1 MLKLTKRTEYGLIA
15 LVDLALRPGQ
25 VISVREIGERQ
36 PVPKRLTGEALKAL
50 AHAGLVESARGAGG
64 GFWLTRSPDEISLG
78 EVVAALEG
86 APALTTRKFLES
98 DFEAVALL
106 LDRTVKL
113 AQEIQAKSGPKLKDF
128 QAALVGHPGVK
139 GIKDDVNK
147 MATSFPFPSFD
158 PAEMKYKNISGPDAA

>member
-86 APALTTRKFLES
+86 APALTSCADLGAAERDGSCEV
-98 DFEAVALL
+98 EANCPIRSPLQTIRQGIWSL
-106 LDRTVKL
+106 MQGTTLRSLMGT
-113 AQEIQAKSGPKLKDF
+113 SP
-128 QAALVGHPGVK
+128 LVSIPVPT
-139 GIKDDVNK
+139 DL
-147 MATSFPFPSFD
+147 
-158 PAEMKYKNISGPDAA
+158 PA